1 MMKPLLAIRAGG
13 RGDVSTSHRVWA
25 FDNGPDV
32 PTPVADGSRV
42 YIVTDKG
49 IAWCLDL
56 ATGRVLYGPERLKP
70 GTYSASPVLADG
82 RIYVTNEDGLTT
94 VFKAG
99 STFEVLAENAVD
111 EYTLSSPA
119 ISNGQIFIRSDD
131 RLFAIGK
138 R

>member
-1 MMKPLLAIRAGG
+1 MGG
-13 RGDVSTSHRVWA
+13 RGDVSTTHRAWA
-25 FDNGPDV
+25 FENGPDV

-42 YIVTDKG
+42 YIITDKG

-82 RIYVTNEDGLTT
+82 RIYVTNEDGLTS
-94 VFKAG
+94 VLKAG
-99 STFEVLAENAVD
+99 PSFEVLAENAID

-119 ISNGQIFIRSDD
+119 ISNGQILLRTEKH
-131 RLFAIGK
+131 LYAIGGQ
-138 R
+138 